1 MTTKEKVIT
10 ILNDVTKSDY
20 PEIFP
25 EDMSDDEK
33 LRMITSE
40 SIIALMFVTTIE
52 DEFSV
57 EFDDDEVD
65 IDFFNS
71 IDDLT
76 NKIQQHLSQKN

>member
-40 SIIALMFVTTIE
+40 SIVALMFVTTIE

-57 EFDDDEVD
+57 EFNDDEVD